1 MITCGNC
8 GEENPPKFRL
18 CGFCGTPLQAEAPAQ
33 EVRKLVSI
41 LFCDL
46 KGSTSLGEAL
56 DPESL
61 REVMNRYFEV
71 MSAAITRHGGT
82 IEKYIGDAV
91 MAVFGLPKVHED
103 DALRAVRAAQ
113 AMQDGLRDLNV
124 ELERSYG
131 VTLANRIGVN
141 SGGVV
146 AGDATTNQ
154 RLVTGDPVNVA
165 ARLEQAAGD
174 TETLIGALTYRL
186 VEGSVVVEE
195 VEPLTLKGKSAPV
208 AAYRLVDVRA
218 PNGNGAV
225 PHRALLG
232 RRVELQILVD
242 LLGESATR
250 PTPRTMLVIGEAGV
264 GKTRL
269 VDEFA
274 GVASERALVLRGR
287 CLSYGEGIT
296 FWPIVEALRNAAS
309 IVDEDDAATASRK
322 LREFIG
328 EDADLEMV
336 DRVSSTLG
344 LGTTTYPVA
353 EIFFG
358 LRRLIEWF
366 AVERPVVLVIE
377 DLHWAEPT
385 LHDLLDSLAT
395 AGTAAGAMILATA
408 RTDVLEK
415 RPSLAGV
422 PSLTLDRLGAE
433 ETAAMIEELLGGPL
447 DKTGLERIVEASS
460 GNPLFAQQLISMLR
474 DEGQLVPEG
483 DGWLLSALPEG
494 WLPPTIHALLS
505 SRIDRLERA
514 ARSVLDPAAVIGH
527 IFPLP
532 AVAEMVDQLTMPD
545 VTTQADELV
554 RTQFLTLAPER
565 DDDFRAFHHV
575 FIRDSVYESLLKR
588 QRATLHE
595 RFVKWADV
603 VNGDRAL
610 EYEEILGYHLEQ
622 AHRFLSELAPAD
634 EHARELGA
642 DAGQRLASAGRR
654 AFVRGDMP
662 AAANLLVR
670 ALALLASDAPLRFA
684 RAPDL
689 GEALMQLGDFHV
701 AETVV
706 EDAERDAVAAG
717 LGMLAGGARIVR
729 QFAILFSGAAG
740 EHWSDEAQSVANDV
754 VKTSTGHDPAGVAR
768 AHRLIGLV
776 AAKACHYGDAA
787 DAFRQA
793 MEAAHTAGDIR
804 QERRAAGAYAQ
815 MSTYGPVEV
824 EEALARCA
832 DATRRAAGDRH
843 AEANVLCYAAHLE
856 AMRGEFELGREMC
869 RKARARFEELGLR
882 LEAAAMVL
890 ESSHVEML
898 AGDPSAAEQELRRG
912 FEVLSELGEGFV
924 RSSVAGLLAQ
934 ALVDQARFDEAEEMT
949 VVAEDLSDVDDIDAQ
964 VLWRCARARVLAS
977 RGSLDEAEELVRS
990 ALDLV
995 EATDYVVIQIR
1006 VYTDVARILRLQNR
1020 PEADLLFGRARDL
1033 AEAKGSTAH
1042 LSRVLDVVGQAT
1054 AT

>member
-195 VEPLTLKGKSAPV
+195 VEPLTLKGKSEPV
-208 AAYRLVDVRA
+208 PAYRLIDVRS

-225 PHRALLG
+225 ARRALLG
-232 RRVELQILVD
+232 RHIELQILVD
-242 LLGESATR
+242 LLGESATQ
-250 PTPRTMLVIGEAGV
+250 PSPRTMVVLGEAGV

-274 GVASERALVLRGR
+274 GVASHRALVLRGR

-309 IVDEDDAATASRK
+309 IADEDTAATAMTK
-322 LREFIG
+322 LRALIG

-336 DRVSSTLG
+336 DRVASTLG
-344 LGTTTYPVA
+344 LGTTTYPVP

-358 LRRLIEWF
+358 FRRLIEWF
-366 AVERPVVLVIE
+366 ARDREVVLLIE

-395 AGTAAGAMILATA
+395 ARTVGGAMLLATA
-408 RTDVLEK
+408 RTEVLEK
-415 RPSLAGV
+415 RPQLAEV
-422 PSLTLDRLGAE
+422 PSLTLGRLGVE
-433 ETAAMIEELLGGPL
+433 ETAAMVEELLGGPL

-505 SRIDRLERA
+505 SRNDRLEPA
-514 ARSVLDPAAVIGH
+514 ARSVLDPAAVVGH

-532 AVAEMVDQLTMPD
+532 AIAEMVDQLTMPD
-545 VTTQADELV
+545 VTTQADELM
-554 RTQFLTLAPER
+554 RTQFLTLAPDR
-565 DDDFRAFHHV
+565 DDDDFRAFHHV

-634 EHARELGA
+634 EHVRELGA
-642 DAGQRLASAGRR
+642 DAGHRLASAGRR

-662 AAANLLVR
+662 AAANLLGR
-670 ALALLASDAPLRFA
+670 ALALIPPDAPERFA
-684 RAPDL
+684 RAQDL
-689 GEALMQLGDFHV
+689 GEALIQLGDFPA

-706 EDAERDAVAAG
+706 AAAERDAAAAG
-717 LGMLAGGARIVR
+717 VPELAGGARIVR
-729 QFAILFSGAAG
+729 QFINLFSGAGDHWSEEAQAAG
-740 EHWSDEAQSVANDV
+740 EDV
-754 VKTSTGHDPAGVAR
+754 VKASAGRDPAGVAR
-768 AHRLIGLV
+768 AYRLLAQV
-776 AAKACHYGDAA
+776 AANACRYGEAA
-787 DAFRQA
+787 EAFRQA
-793 MEAAHTAGDIR
+793 IDVAHAAGDIKE
-804 QERRAAGAYAQ
+804 ERRNAGAYAQ
-815 MSTYGPVEV
+815 VSTHGPTDV
-824 EEALARCA
+824 EEALARC
-832 DATRRAAGDRH
+832 DEATQRASGDRQT
-843 AEANVLCYAAHLE
+843 EATVLCYAGHLE
-856 AMRGEFELGREMC
+856 AMRGNFALGREMC
-869 RKARARFEELGLR
+869 DKARARFEELGSR
-882 LEAAAMVL
+882 LFAAAMAL
-890 ESSHVEML
+890 ESSYVETL
-898 AGDPSAAEQELRRG
+898 ADDPVAAERELRRG
-912 FEVLSELGEGFV
+912 FEILTELGEGFV
-924 RSSVAGLLAQ
+924 RSSVAGLLAR
-934 ALVDQARFDEAEEMT
+934 ALVDQQRFDEAEEMT
-949 VVAEDLSDVDDIDAQ
+949 VVAEGLSDADDIDAQ
-964 VLWRCARARVLAS
+964 VIWRCARGRVFAARGL
-977 RGSLDEAEELVRS
+977 LDEAEALAVSALELV
-990 ALDLV
+990 
-995 EATDYVVIQIR
+995 EPTDYVTIQIV
-1006 VYTDVARILRLQNR
+1006 VYTDLAMILRLKSR
-1020 PEADLLFGRARDL
+1020 PEADEYFDRACRL

-1042 LSRVLDVVGQAT
+1042 LRRVLDVVGQAT

>member
-1 MITCGNC
+1 MITCSNC

-18 CGFCGTPLQAEAPAQ
+18 CGFCGTPLQVAAPAQ

-46 KGSTSLGEAL
+46 KGSTSLGESL

-103 DALRAVRAAQ
+103 DALRAVRAAH
-113 AMQDGLRDLNV
+113 AMQDGLRELNV
-124 ELERSYG
+124 ELEQSYG

-174 TETLIGALTYRL
+174 TETLIGQLTYRL
-186 VEGSVVVEE
+186 VAGSVVVEE
-195 VEPLTLKGKSAPV
+195 VEPLTLKGKAQPV
-208 AAYRLVDVRA
+208 PAYRLIDVRA

-225 PHRALLG
+225 VRRALLG
-232 RRVELQILVD
+232 RHVELQILID
-242 LLGESATR
+242 LLDESAAR
-250 PTPRTMLVIGEAGV
+250 PTPRTMVVIGEAGV

-274 GVASERALVLRGR
+274 GVASHRALVLRGR

-309 IVDEDDAATASRK
+309 ILDEDDAATATRK

-328 EDADLEMV
+328 EEADLEMV
-336 DRVSSTLG
+336 DRVASTLG
-344 LGTTTYPVA
+344 LGATTYPVA

-366 AVERPVVLVIE
+366 ALERPVVLVIE

-395 AGTAAGAMILATA
+395 AGTSAGAMILATA
-408 RTDVLEK
+408 RPDVLEK
-415 RPSLAGV
+415 RAQLADV
-422 PSLTLDRLGAE
+422 PSLTLDRLGVE
-433 ETAAMIEELLGGPL
+433 ETSAMVQELLGGLL
-447 DKTGLERIVEASS
+447 DKIGLERVVEASS

-483 DGWLLSALPEG
+483 DGWRLSTLPEG

-505 SRIDRLERA
+505 SRIDRLEPA
-514 ARSVLDPAAVIGH
+514 QRSVLDPAAVIGH

-532 AVAEMVDQLTMPD
+532 AVVEMVEQLTMPD
-545 VTTQADELV
+545 VTAHADELT

-565 DDDFRAFHHV
+565 DEDFRAFHHA

-595 RFVKWADV
+595 QFVKWADV
-603 VNGDRAL
+603 VNGDRAQ

-622 AHRFLSELAPAD
+622 SHRFLSELAPAD
-634 EHARELGA
+634 DHVRELGA
-642 DAGQRLASAGRR
+642 DGGRRLASAGRR
-654 AFVRGDMP
+654 AFVRGDVP
-662 AAANLLVR
+662 AAANLLGR
-670 ALALLASDAPLRFA
+670 ALALLAPDAPERFA

-689 GEALMQLGDFHV
+689 GDALMQLGDFQA

-706 EDAERDAVAAG
+706 TAAERDALAAG
-717 LGMLAGGARIVR
+717 VPELAGGARIVR
-729 QFAILFSGAAG
+729 EFITLFSGAAD
-740 EHWSDEAQSVANDV
+740 ERWSDDAYAVGEEV
-754 VKTSTGHDPAGVAR
+754 VKTAAGRDPAGVAR
-768 AHRLIGLV
+768 AYRLMGLV
-776 AAKACHYGDAA
+776 KTMACQCEAAA
-787 DAFRQA
+787 DAFHQA
-793 MEAAHTAGDIR
+793 MDAAHAAGDIK

-815 MSTYGPVEV
+815 NSTYGPIDV

-832 DATRRAAGDRH
+832 DATQRSAGDRH
-843 AEANVLCYAAHLE
+843 AEANVLCYAGHLE
-856 AMRGEFELGREMC
+856 AMRGDFELGRDLC
-869 RKARARFEELGLR
+869 RRARARFEELALR
-882 LEAAAMVL
+882 FEAAAMVL

-898 AGDPSAAEQELRRG
+898 AGDPVAAEQELRRG
-912 FEVLSELGEGFV
+912 FEVLTELGEGFV
-924 RSSVAGLLAQ
+924 RSSVAGLLAR
-934 ALVDQARFDEAEEMT
+934 ALVDQGRLDEAEEMT
-949 VVAEDLSDVDDIDAQ
+949 VVAEELSAADDIDAH
-964 VLWRCARARVLAS
+964 VIWRIARARVLAA
-977 RGSLDEAEELVRS
+977 RGSLDEAEALVRQ

-995 EATDYVVIQIR
+995 EPTDYVVVQII
-1006 VYTDVARILRLQNR
+1006 VCTDAAAILRLQDR
-1020 PEADLLFGRARDL
+1020 SEADELFERARRL

-1042 LSRVLDVVGQAT
+1042 LARVLDVVAAT
-1054 AT
+1054 AGT

>member
-1 MITCGNC
+1 MITCSNC
-8 GEENPPKFRL
+8 GEENPSKFRL
-18 CGFCGTPLQAEAPAQ
+18 CGFCGTPLQAAAPAQ

-103 DALRAVRAAQ
+103 DALRAVRAAH
-113 AMQDGLRDLNV
+113 AMQDGLRELNV

-174 TETLIGALTYRL
+174 TETLIGQLTYRL
-186 VEGSVVVEE
+186 VAGSVVVEE
-195 VEPLTLKGKSAPV
+195 VEPLTLKGKAQPV
-208 AAYRLVDVRA
+208 PAYRLIDVQS

-225 PHRALLG
+225 VHRALLG
-232 RRVELQILVD
+232 RHVELRILVD
-242 LLGESATR
+242 LLDESATR
-250 PTPRTMLVIGEAGV
+250 QTPRTMLVIGEAGV

-274 GVASERALVLRGR
+274 GVASHRALVLRGR

-296 FWPIVEALRNAAS
+296 FWPVVEALRNAAS
-309 IVDEDDAATASRK
+309 IVDEDDAATAMTK

-336 DRVSSTLG
+336 DRVASTLG
-344 LGTTTYPVA
+344 LGTTTYPVV

-358 LRRLIEWF
+358 LRRLLEWF
-366 AVERPVVLVIE
+366 ARERPVVLVIE

-415 RPSLAGV
+415 RPQLAGV
-422 PSLTLDRLGAE
+422 PSLTLERLGVE
-433 ETAAMIEELLGGPL
+433 ETAAMVEDLLGGPL
-447 DKTGLERIVEASS
+447 DKIGLERIVEASS

-483 DGWLLSALPEG
+483 DGWRLSALPEG

-505 SRIDRLERA
+505 SRIDRLESA

-532 AVAEMVDQLTMPD
+532 AIVDMVEQLTMPD
-545 VTTQADELV
+545 VSSHADELT

-565 DDDFRAFHHV
+565 DEDFRAFHHA

-595 RFVKWADV
+595 RFVEWADV

-634 EHARELGA
+634 EHVRELGA
-642 DAGQRLASAGRR
+642 DAGRRLASAGRR

-662 AAANLLVR
+662 AAANLLGR
-670 ALALLASDAPLRFA
+670 ALGVLALGSPERLAL
-684 RAPDL
+684 APDL
-689 GEALMQLGDFHV
+689 GEALMQLGEFE
-701 AETVV
+701 A
-706 EDAERDAVAAG
+706 AERVAADAVHEATAAG
-717 LGMLAGGARIVR
+717 VPELAGGARVVQQFVR
-729 QFAILFSGAAG
+729 VFLGAG
-740 EHWSDEAQSVANDV
+740 EHWSDEARAVGEEV
-754 VKTSTGHDPAGVAR
+754 VVSAAERDPASAAR
-768 AHRLIGLV
+768 AYRLLGLV
-776 AAKACHYGDAA
+776 ATKACRYGDAA
-787 DAFRQA
+787 AVFGTAVDAARA
-793 MEAAHTAGDIR
+793 AGDIR
-804 QERRAAGAYAQ
+804 QERRAVGAYAQ
-815 MSTYGPVEV
+815 TSTLGPVDV
-824 EEALARCA
+824 DEALARCA
-832 DATRRAAGDRH
+832 RATERAGGDRH
-843 AEANVLCYAAHLE
+843 AEASALNYAGHLE
-856 AMRGEFELGREMC
+856 AMRGNFDLGRDMC
-869 RKARARFEELGLR
+869 GTARARLEEIGLR
-882 LEAAAMVL
+882 LESAAMTL
-890 ESSHVEML
+890 ESSCVEEL
-898 AGDPSAAEQELRRG
+898 AGDPVAAEQQLRQG
-912 FEVLSELGEGFV
+912 FEVLSELDERFV
-924 RSSVAGLLAQ
+924 RSSIAGLLAQ
-934 ALVDQARFDEAEEMT
+934 ALADQSRFDEAEEMT
-949 VVAEDLSDVDDIDAQ
+949 AVAEDLSDSDDIDAQ
-964 VLWRCARARVLAS
+964 VIWRCARARIHAA
-977 RGSLDEAEELVRS
+977 RDQGDEAETFARAALELI
-990 ALDLV
+990 
-995 EATDYVVIQIR
+995 EPTDFVVIQIR
-1006 VYTDVARILRLQNR
+1006 TYCDVAGILRQR
-1020 PEADLLFGRARDL
+1020 SPEEADDLLERARRL

-1042 LSRVLDVVGQAT
+1042 LARVLDVVAQT
-1054 AT
+1054 AGT